1 MLDLVEEAFR
11 SLTPTA
17 TSTSTSSSSRKGPSS
32 TSNTT
37 HTNSCT
43 TNNSSADIRY
53 TPFGRYERLDG
64 RMTQAS
70 RAKAVADFNEDDE
83 VSILLISLK

>member
-11 SLTPTA
+11 SLTSPTTSIA
-17 TSTSTSSSSRKGPSS
+17 TALSSRKSATTTSS
-32 TSNTT
+32 NS
-37 HTNSCT
+37 TNIT
-43 TNNSSADIRY
+43 SADVRGRY

>member
-11 SLTPTA
+11 SLTPATA
-17 TSTSTSSSSRKGPSS
+17 FSSRKGAS
-32 TSNTT
+32 TSTITNTGT
-37 HTNSCT
+37 HTNS
-43 TNNSSADIRY
+43 SADTRN

-70 RAKAVADFNEDDE
+70 RAKAVSDFNEDDE

>member
-11 SLTPTA
+11 SLTPATA
-17 TSTSTSSSSRKGPSS
+17 LSSRKGAA
-32 TSNTT
+32 TST
-37 HTNSCT
+37 HTNS
-43 TNNSSADIRY
+43 SADTRY

-64 RMTQAS
+64 RMTQVS
-70 RAKAVADFNEDDE
+70 RARAVADFNEDDE